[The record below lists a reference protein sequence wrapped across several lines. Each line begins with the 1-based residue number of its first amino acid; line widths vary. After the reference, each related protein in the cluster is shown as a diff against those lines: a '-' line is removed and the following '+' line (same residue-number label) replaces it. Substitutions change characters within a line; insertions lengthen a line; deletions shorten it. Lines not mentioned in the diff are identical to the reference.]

1 MIEIW
6 HLFWAVPFCLT
17 LGMIFGEIFGFWNG
31 KCGEIRQIRK
41 KPEEAESETGFA
53 SEDESLRRA
62 DKNERDPMSL
72 RNGYGVTRSK
82 DPTFAEQWV
91 NIMNFSGESQTEVD
105 YEESEGDYPA
115 EDMG

>member
-6 HLFWAVPFCLT
+6 NLLWIIPLCFIQ
-17 LGMIFGEIFGFWNG
+17 GIFFE
-31 KCGEIRQIRK
+31 KRSRK
-41 KPEEAESETGFA
+41 QDYIPRNPEEPAFLEKEP
-53 SEDESLRRA
+53 E
-62 DKNERDPMSL
+62 ERNPMSL

-91 NIMNFSGESQTEVD
+91 NIMNFSGESQTEGD
-105 YEESEGDYPA
+105 YEEREEDYPE